1 MIIRRKFHF
10 DSAHKLI
17 NVGPEKCKNL
27 HGHTYVMKVE
37 ISGPVVNSMVI
48 DFADL
53 DKIVKVAVLDKWDHQ
68 YLNDVLPPNME
79 STVENLVAHAAELIQ
94 DQLPKGIQVYS
105 VTIFEGLNSS
115 AIWKNES
122 AN

>member
-17 NVGPEKCKNL
+17 NVGPPKCKNL

-37 ISGPVVNSMVI
+37 VEGPVTNSMVI

-53 DKIVKVAVLDKWDHQ
+53 DRNVKEAVLDKWDHQ
-68 YLNDVLPPNME
+68 YLNDVLPDGME
-79 STVENLVAHAAELIQ
+79 STVENLVTLAAELIS
-94 DQLPKGIQVYS
+94 DHLPSGINVHC
-105 VTIFEGLNSS
+105 VTIYEGLNSS
-115 AIWKNES
+115 AIWKNEGS
-122 AN
+122 N